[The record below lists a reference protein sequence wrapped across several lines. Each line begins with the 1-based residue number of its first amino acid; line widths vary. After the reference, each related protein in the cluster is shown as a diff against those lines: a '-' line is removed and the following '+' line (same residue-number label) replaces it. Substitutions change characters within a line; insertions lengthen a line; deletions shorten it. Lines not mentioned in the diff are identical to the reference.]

1 MGARTLHL
9 GNRTHV
15 VFVSYPCYT
24 IVIPAILYYNFQKL
38 LLSLYRTHVC
48 IRTRVRVH
56 AS

>member
-24 IVIPAILYYNFQKL
+24 IVVPAILYYNFQKL

-48 IRTRVRVH
+48 IRTRVRVD